1 MSPKFKAYLM
11 IHTAVLLF
19 GLTGILGDLISLGE
33 LTLVWWRM
41 GLTALSLAL
50 LPGVIKKAMAIPK
63 RDLLAMFGIG
73 GLVAAHWVTFFGA
86 IKLTNP
92 SVTLACL
99 ATASFFTAIL
109 EPIMTKRRFKIYELL
124 LGILVVP
131 GVAVVYQSSDFEL
144 LGIMVALLSA
154 ILATLFSILNKKLIE
169 RNNAIS
175 MTMIEIG
182 SGWFLLS
189 LGLPFYHYFQPE
201 LPFFPVSDD
210 LIWLGILAFGCTSF
224 AYVISLEALR
234 HLPTFSV
241 NLTINLEPVYTIV
254 IAFLFLDDGSELEN
268 TFFIGAGTIILAVFS
283 HPILNYYFDR
293 DRKAMRKS
301 QT

>member
-1 MSPKFKAYLM
+1 M

-41 GLTALSLAL
+41 GLTAISLL
-50 LPGVIKKAMAIPK
+50 CIPGVLKKALAIPVK
-63 RDLLAMFGIG
+63 DRWKMFGIG

-99 ATASFFTAIL
+99 ATAAFFTAIL
-109 EPIMTKRRFKIYELL
+109 EPILARRRFKAYELL

-131 GVAVVYQSSDFEL
+131 GVAVVYQSSNFQFW
-144 LGIMVALLSA
+144 GIVVALISA
-154 ILATLFSILNKKLIE
+154 ILAATFAILNKKLIE

-175 MTMIEIG
+175 MTMIELG
-182 SGWFLLS
+182 SGWILLS
-189 LGLPFYHYFQPE
+189 LGMPFYHYYQPD
-201 LPFFPVSDD
+201 LPFLPNSSD
-210 LIWLGILAFGCTSF
+210 LLWLAILAFACTSF

-254 IAFLFLDDGSELEN
+254 LAFLFLNDGKELDP
-268 TFFIGAGTIILAVFS
+268 TFFIGAATIVLAIFS
-283 HPILNYYFDR
+283 YPILSRYFDR
-293 DRKAMRKS
+293 DHS
-301 QT
+301 

>member
-1 MSPKFKAYLM
+1 MSDKLRSYLM

-41 GLTALSLAL
+41 GLTALSLVL
-50 LPGVIKKAMAIPK
+50 VPGVIKKALAIPVK
-63 RDLLAMFGIG
+63 DRWRMFGIG
-73 GLVAAHWVTFFGA
+73 GIVAAHWVTFFGA

-99 ATASFFTAIL
+99 ASAAFFTAAI
-109 EPIMTKRRFKIYELL
+109 EPLLTRRRFKGYELL

-131 GVAVVYQSSDFEL
+131 GVAIVYQSSDFEF
-144 LGIMVALLSA
+144 LGILVALTSA
-154 ILATLFSILNKKLIE
+154 ILAATFAILNKKLIE

-175 MTMIEIG
+175 MTMIELG
-182 SGWFLLS
+182 SGWILLS
-189 LGLPFYHYFQPE
+189 LGMPFYHYFQPE
-201 LPFFPVSDD
+201 LSFFPDTND
-210 LIWLGILAFGCTSF
+210 WLWLGILAFACTSL
-224 AYVISLEALR
+224 AYVLSLEALR

-254 IAFLFLDDGSELEN
+254 LAFLFLNDGKELEP
-268 TFFIGAGTIILAVFS
+268 TFFIGAATIIVAIFAY
-283 HPILNYYFDR
+283 PILSKYYD
-293 DRKAMRKS
+293 
-301 QT
+301 